1 MPYNTPIHT
10 DRQSMTKTNLPF
22 WIIWL
27 VLKNGF
33 YIFLSCF
40 LLEKTAILLALLVYV
55 FIFID
60 LGFEFLRMVEND

>member
-1 MPYNTPIHT
+1 MNKYRI
-10 DRQSMTKTNLPF
+10 

-60 LGFEFLRMVEND
+60 LGFEFLRMVESLMWKIGR

>member
-1 MPYNTPIHT
+1 
-10 DRQSMTKTNLPF
+10 MTKTNLPF

-33 YIFLSCF
+33 YIFLSCI
-40 LLEKTAILLALLVYV
+40 LLGKSAILLALLVYV

-60 LGFEFLRMVEND
+60 LGFEFLRMVENA